1 MRRYVYIL
9 FVFFF
14 MSFVYSADVNE
25 IIENIQETYDE
36 LDNLSATFRQIDT
49 FRLTGSQ
56 SETVG
61 KIYIKDGEKYRFES
75 EDQAIVTDGKT
86 VWTYNS
92 MSKQLLIDHVRKNSG
107 ALLPRDMLF
116 KYPKTHHATL
126 LKEEKKNGQ
135 TFFLLRLDPKEG
147 VRGFIK
153 SIKIRVKEKNW
164 LIEEIETTD
173 QNGNTSLFKI
183 TDINT
188 KKKLEDELFSYQP
201 PEGAQVV
208 DMRK

>member
-1 MRRYVYIL
+1 MKKYIYAVVYFL
-9 FVFFF
+9 TSLVLG
-14 MSFVYSADVNE
+14 ADVND
-25 IIENIQETYDE
+25 IIEHIQETYDE
-36 LDNLSATFRQIDT
+36 LDYLSATFRQTDT
-49 FRLTGSQ
+49 FRLTGSK
-56 SETVG
+56 SETLG

-75 EDQAIVTDGKT
+75 EDQAVVTDGET

-92 MSKQLLIDHVRKNSG
+92 MSKQLLIDRVRKKSG
-107 ALLPRDMLF
+107 ALLPRDLLF

-126 LKEEKKNGQ
+126 LKEEKIKGQ
-135 TFFLLRLDPKEG
+135 TFYVLRLDPKEG

-153 SIKIRVKEKNW
+153 SIKIRVREENW

-173 QNGNTSLFKI
+173 QNGNSSRFLI
-183 TDINT
+183 TEIDTRT
-188 KKKLEDELFSYQP
+188 KLPDTLFSYQA